1 MTRLL
6 TLFFLYLIA
15 NGAEA
20 TEIEGSIKKASGA
33 GAGGALVTVACG
45 KYMQSTT
52 AGNDGRYRIN
62 NVPDGEACTLL
73 ITFSGAKTNP
83 YPFRSNSGKL
93 TFNQKIKQYG
103 SRLVVF

>member
-15 NGAEA
+15 IGAEA
-20 TEIEGSIKKASGA
+20 TEIEGSIKYASGA
-33 GAGGALVTVACG
+33 GAVGALVTVACG
-45 KYMQSTT
+45 DYEKSTNV
-52 AGNDGRYRIN
+52 GNDGRYRIN

-73 ITFSGAKTNP
+73 IAVSDAKTNP

-93 TFNQKIKQYG
+93 TFNQKIKKYG
-103 SRLVVF
+103 NRLVAF